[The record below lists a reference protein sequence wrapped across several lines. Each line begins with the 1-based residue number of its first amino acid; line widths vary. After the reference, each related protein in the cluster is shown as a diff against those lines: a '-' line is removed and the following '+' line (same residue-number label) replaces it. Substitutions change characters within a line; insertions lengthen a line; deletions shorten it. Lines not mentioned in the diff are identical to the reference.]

1 MPKGNGI
8 YSNDRDV
15 GAPKDG
21 SILAAEETRE
31 NSRSVPG
38 AFHIPGPRQ
47 EAGPQAGL
55 RFAPAEGGQS
65 REQRNFDNEADIV
78 VEGATVHHDDV
89 VHAMIRDENC
99 AAYIYGRKFNLF
111 ILILPCLAVIGACIA
126 IPFVILDRAR
136 RWNQDNSHSRSE
148 SRCEEIRKVVSS
160 VSTSESLDDT
170 SSSQNRALE
179 WLCFHDESELPSNE
193 QQEITQRYI
202 LAVLYYSLGGSDWTV
217 DCDFLSA
224 AHVCD
229 WFDIAKDDKNT
240 VMGVTDCNEDL
251 KVTTIVIHWN
261 NMHGTLPDEVQFLTS
276 LENFG
281 LVGGP
286 LHGTIPEG
294 IGNLVNL
301 KNINFMENRLSG
313 TVPESLSKLIN
324 LEYVTF
330 SINENLTGDLDFLCP
345 LENMINMSADCGGAD
360 LKVTCSCCDSCCAA
374 TEHECCVVK
383 SLPWAD
389 IGYCFPTL
397 PPALQDVDNP
407 FSD

>member
-1 MPKGNGI
+1 MSNKEGI
-8 YSNDRDV
+8 YSNTKDA
-15 GAPKDG
+15 GAPDDG
-21 SILAAEETRE
+21 SILVAEQARE
-31 NSRSVPG
+31 NARSTPG
-38 AFHIPGPRQ
+38 AFHVPGPDH
-47 EAGPQAGL
+47 EAGPHAGL
-55 RFAPAEGGQS
+55 PLAPAEGE
-65 REQRNFDNEADIV
+65 RDVV
-78 VEGATVHHDDV
+78 VENATVYHDNTV
-89 VHAMIRDENC
+89 LGMIRDENC
-99 AAYIYGRKFNLF
+99 TAYIYGRKFNLF
-111 ILILPCLAVIGACIA
+111 ILILPCLAAAIGACIV
-126 IPFVILDRAR
+126 IPLGILDLAR
-136 RWNQDNSHSRSE
+136 SWNRDKYTKESDSHSGSE
-148 SRCEEIRKVVSS
+148 SRYEEIRKVVSS
-160 VSTSESLDDT
+160 VSTSESLDDM
-170 SSSQNRALE
+170 SSPQNRALE
-179 WLCFHDESELPSNE
+179 WLCFHDELELPSTE
-193 QQEITQRYI
+193 QEKITQRYT

-224 AHVCD
+224 AHECD
-229 WFDIAKDDKNT
+229 WFDVDTDASSVK
-240 VMGVTDCNEDL
+240 GVTDCNEDL
-251 KVTTIVIHWN
+251 KVTAVMIYWN
-261 NMHGTLPDEVQFLTS
+261 NMHGAIPDEVQSLAS
-276 LENFG
+276 LEHLT

-286 LHGTIPEG
+286 LHGTIPDG

-301 KNINFMENRLSG
+301 TNLHLMENRLSG

-324 LEYVTF
+324 LEYASL